1 MPNQTVTIK
10 LHDAKTII
18 SALQVTKNHDQ
29 PVTIKAQ
36 KGINYELID
45 DATQFAPENIKIQR
59 VGNDLYIGF
68 EDDGVNALDPDLI
81 IQGYYGTD
89 GTTTNLLIGLHENG
103 SYYAYVPETGAQQH
117 AVSMLADQV
126 SVGQA
131 LGGELLTSAS
141 YEFNPYWLLALIPLV
156 GLAAGGGGGGGG
168 GGTPAPSADKPD
180 VVALNGGVVTV
191 KPGSNN
197 VKQVITYTDE
207 SNNAVTL
214 TASKGS
220 DGQWILDKTP
230 TGVSIDSST
239 GLVTIGMD
247 AVKDGSTVTSTG
259 TNTSN
264 NTATDNDTAKID
276 DSTPTSADA
285 PDVVALATG
294 AVAVK
299 PGADNVKQVVTY
311 IDESNNPVTLTA
323 TKGADGK
330 WSLDKTPSNVA
341 IDPTTGL
348 IALGPDAV
356 KDGSNVQSVGSDT
369 YNNTATDSDTAK
381 ADETDTQGSDL
392 IADKPDVLALVG
404 GSVTVTPG
412 VDNVKQ
418 VISYTDE
425 SNTPVSL
432 IATKAADGT
441 WSLDSTLTGVS
452 INPAT
457 GVVTIG
463 MEAVKDGSVVTSVG
477 SDQFDNTASDS
488 DTTYLDVTSYTV
500 TFDSITNDTGSS
512 SSDFITNDN
521 SLLFKGTVD
530 LGDGNVLSVSVGA
543 TTYTTADPRLT
554 VDGLGNWTLDMSGT
568 NLADG
573 SYAVVATVTDTAG
586 NSLSTSS
593 QDVVI
598 DTKIDTDNDGQTVSF
613 DSITNDTGTADD
625 FITNDNTL
633 LFKGTVDL
641 DDGNSLSVKVGSTTY
656 LATDPRLTVDG
667 LGNWTLDLTG
677 SALLDGTY
685 AVVATV
691 IDTAGN
697 TASST
702 SQNVVIDTKVDT
714 DNDGQTVSFDS
725 ITNDTGSS
733 ATDFITNDNTLLFK
747 GTVDLGDGNVLS
759 VSVGATTYTTAD
771 PRLTVDGL
779 GNWTLDLSGTSLA
792 DGTYAVVATVTDTA
806 GNTASSTSQN
816 VVIDTKVDTDN
827 DGQTVSFD
835 SITNDTGSSSSDF
848 ITNDNTLLFKGTV
861 DLGDGNSLS
870 VKVGSTTY
878 LATDPRLTVDGLGN
892 WTLDLTGS
900 ALLDGTYAV
909 VATVTD
915 TAGNTAS
922 STSQNVVIDTKIDTD
937 NDGQTVSFDSITN
950 DTGTADDFITND
962 NTLLFKGT
970 VDLDDGNSLSV
981 TVGATTYT
989 TADPRLTVDGLG
1001 NWTLDMSG
1009 TNLADG
1015 SYAVVA
1021 TVTDTAG
1028 NTASST
1034 SQNVV
1039 IDTKVDKDGDG
1050 DIVTFDSITNDTGS
1064 SSSDFITND
1073 NTLLFKGTVDLDDG
1087 NSLSVTVGATT
1098 YTTADPR
1105 LTVDGLGNW
1114 TLDMSGTNLADG
1126 SYMVVATVTDT
1137 MGNTGNSI
1145 SRNVVIDTKIDTDND
1160 GQTVSFDSITNDTG
1174 TADDFITN
1182 DNTLLFKGTVD
1193 LDDGNSLSVKVGSTT
1208 YLATD
1213 PRLTVDGLGNWTLDL
1228 TGTSLADGSY
1238 MVVATVTDTMGNT
1251 GNSISRNVV
1260 IDTKIDTDNDGQT
1273 VSFDSIT
1280 NDTGSSSSDFI
1291 TNDNTLLFKGTVD
1304 LDDGNSL
1311 SVKVG
1316 STTYLATDP
1325 RLTIDGLGN
1334 WTLDLSG
1341 TSLADGTYAVV
1352 ATVTD
1357 TAGNS
1362 LSTSSQD
1369 VVIDTKIDT
1378 DNDGQ
1383 TVSFDS
1389 ITNDT
1394 GSSSSDFITNDNTLL
1409 FKGTVDLG
1417 DGNSLSVKVGSTTYL
1432 ATDPRLTVDGL
1443 GNWTLDLTGSVLLD
1457 GSYAV
1462 VATVTDTAGNSLSTS
1477 SQDVVIDTKIDTDN
1491 DGQTV
1496 SFDSITNDT
1505 GSSSSDFITNDN
1517 TLLFKGTVDMGD
1529 GNSLSVKV
1537 GSTTYL
1543 ATDPRLTVDGLGNW
1557 TLDLSG
1563 TNLADGTYAV
1573 VATVTDTAGNSLS
1586 TSSQDVV
1593 IDTKIDT
1600 DNDGQTVSFDSIT
1613 NDTGSSSSDF
1623 ITNDNTLLFKGTVDL
1638 DDGNSLSVKV
1648 GSTTYL
1654 ATDPRLTVDGL
1665 GNWTLDLTGSALL
1678 DGTYAVV
1685 ATVTDTAGNTASSTS
1700 QNVVIDTKI
1709 DTDNDGQTVSFDSIT
1724 NDTGSSA
1731 TDFITNDNTLLFKG
1745 TVDLDD
1751 GNSLS
1756 VKVGSTTYLS
1766 TDSRLTVDPAGNWT
1780 LDLTGTTLADDT
1792 YAVVATVTDT
1802 AGNTASSNQNVIV
1815 DTVADAPDV
1824 IAVLGGSVGIVPGDD
1839 NLQQVITYKNELD
1852 VDVTLTATKA
1862 PNGTWSLDT
1871 TPLNVSI
1878 NSTTGVVSIGRDA
1891 VKDGSLVTS
1900 IGTDF
1905 LGNTAQDSDTTYPDD
1920 TTPSAADQP
1929 DVVGLDDGSVTVTPG
1944 ADNVEQDIYYTDEEN
1959 TLVVLSASQAGDGT
1973 WSIVNN
1979 PIPSPLPTGVSIDS
1993 ITGVVTIAPDAVKDG
2008 SVVTSYG
2015 FDVSN
2020 NFALDSGTAKGDV
2033 VIVSVSEEGLAGAN
2047 ADAVGN
2053 PEDTTNATSITD
2065 TLYLG
2070 TLTSVAVAGPSGIIS
2085 GGQTVTWSG
2094 SLTAGV
2100 YTLTGTAGGKEVAV
2114 LTLST
2119 SGAYTFSLKQPID
2132 HSMASLE
2139 NILGLGFTIAS
2150 TDAVGT
2156 TNSTLV
2162 INVEDDS
2169 PIAAPSTTYGVDVQ
2183 PAAVEGELVV
2193 SYGADHGHVQSVTV
2207 DGYTLSYSSVTD
2219 SVSALGAAGSIT
2231 YSFNAVND
2239 ELTINKG
2246 TGEVLVVD
2254 MLTGHYSYS
2263 SLAITTAAQAPIV
2276 GINKSASLLGLVNAE
2291 ALDLIGIGTNQ
2302 LLTAVDPNNDIK
2314 SVVVNAGAA
2323 ISIGVLNYYKLD
2335 WSVDMAAEF
2344 GIKVVEN
2351 NDIVNL
2357 LLVTTQSYSKLTI
2370 TSLDGGP
2377 IDNFKLN
2384 EFLATVYV
2392 HQYGIDLV
2400 SLGLAPTI
2408 SISATDSQPVT
2419 STTSYTDL
2427 LGVSLLD
2434 PSNDPAGVVEGTSGI
2449 NTLNGTNGDDRLYGY
2464 AGNDNLTGN
2473 QGNDLLRGGAGNDTL
2488 SGGAGNDI
2496 LSGGTGNDT
2505 LTGGS
2510 GNDTFLWEKGDQGTV
2525 VTPAVD
2531 TITDF
2536 SKQPVAGGG
2545 DILDLRGLL
2554 VGELAKGTS
2563 IGNLANYLYFV
2574 FDGTNTILYISTAGT
2589 LSAATPTTT
2598 SDQHITFSNVDL
2610 VGSYTTQQEII
2621 SNLLK
2626 NGNLLVDQATTS
2638 TDLNGSSSF
2647 DVVIVDNDGDTAST
2661 NITFDST
2668 SPSTSAQPNVAP
2680 IAQATDATLLGL
2692 IGVDALGIID
2702 LNQQAFIAV
2711 DQNQNLRSVEVK
2723 FNGLLTVNLGSL
2735 SFSASA
2741 QLAADLG
2748 LEIHINNTSGVL
2760 GVVGATSTIT
2770 ITALD
2775 GGNIDNL
2782 AVNELLATIQLNSDV
2797 NLLSLVTGL
2806 DVSALGSFSVT
2817 AKDSYGATDSDSFSS
2832 LLNAQVLQ
2840 NLLGS
2845 GGNPD
2850 IIQGTSANDTLNNSA
2865 SGTIHERLYG
2875 YDGDDTLNGSSGNDL
2890 LRGGAG
2896 NDTLNGGDG
2905 NDLLIDGNGADTFN
2919 AGNGNDVMIISGTG
2933 FVSIDGGAGTDTL
2946 TLLDG
2951 IDLDLTTSNNITN
2964 IERIDLGNGAEGS
2977 KLTLTAA
2984 DVLEVTGTST
2994 LQIFGDSHDQ
3004 VQMIGAIKGAESTI
3018 NGVTMTQYTIGA
3030 NTVFVDNDIVNG
3042 MGVIVL

>member
-18 SALQVTKNHDQ
+18 SALQVTKTHDQ
-29 PVTIKAQ
+29 PVTIQAQ

-131 LGGELLTSAS
+131 LGGEPLTSAS

-156 GLAAGGGGGGGG
+156 GLAAAGGGGGG
-168 GGTPAPSADKPD
+168 GGTPSPSADKPD

-220 DGQWILDKTP
+220 DGKWSLDTTP

-247 AVKDGSTVTSTG
+247 AVKDGSIVTSTG
-259 TNTSN
+259 TNSSN
-264 NTATDNDTAKID
+264 NTATDSDTAKID

-285 PDVVALATG
+285 PDVVALVGG
-294 AVAVK
+294 AVTVT
-299 PGADNVKQVVTY
+299 PGADNVK
-311 IDESNNPVTLTA
+311 E
-323 TKGADGK
+323 
-330 WSLDKTPSNVA
+330 
-341 IDPTTGL
+341 
-348 IALGPDAV
+348 
-356 KDGSNVQSVGSDT
+356 
-369 YNNTATDSDTAK
+369 
-381 ADETDTQGSDL
+381 
-392 IADKPDVLALVG
+392 
-404 GSVTVTPG
+404 
-412 VDNVKQ
+412 

-425 SNTPVSL
+425 SNNAVTLTASKG
-432 IATKAADGT
+432 ASGT
-441 WSLDSTLTGVS
+441 WSLDSTPIGVS

-463 MEAVKDGSVVTSVG
+463 IEAVKDGSVVTAVG

-488 DTTYLDVTSYTV
+488 DTARLDVTSYTV
-500 TFDSITNDTGSS
+500 TFDSITTDTGSS
-512 SSDFITNDN
+512 NSDFITNDNTLLFKGTIDLSDGNTLSVKVGSSTYLATDPRLTVDGSGNWTLDLTGTTLLDGTYAVVATVTDSAGNSKSTTTQNVVIDTQIDTDNDGQTVSFDSITDDTGTADDFITNDN

-530 LGDGNVLSVSVGA
+530 LGDGNSLSVTVGA

-554 VDGLGNWTLDMSGT
+554 IDGSGNWTLDLTDTTLLDGT
-568 NLADG
+568 
-573 SYAVVATVTDTAG
+573 YAVVAMVTDTAG
-586 NSLSTSS
+586 NIASSTS
-593 QDVVI
+593 QNVVI
-598 DTKIDTDNDGQTVSF
+598 DTKVDKDGDGDIVTF
-613 DSITNDTGTADD
+613 DSITNDTGSSNSD

-641 DDGNSLSVKVGSTTY
+641 DDGNSLSVTVGTTTY
-656 LATDPRLTVDG
+656 TTADPRLTIDG

-677 SALLDGTY
+677 SALLDGSYT
-685 AVVATV
+685 VVATV
-691 IDTAGN
+691 TNTMGN
-697 TASST
+697 TGNSISR
-702 SQNVVIDTKVDT
+702 NLVIDTQIDT

-725 ITNDTGSS
+725 ITDDTGT
-733 ATDFITNDNTLLFK
+733 ADDFITNDNSLLFK
-747 GTVDLGDGNVLS
+747 GTVDLGDGNSLS
-759 VSVGATTYTTAD
+759 VKVGSTTYVATD
-771 PRLTVDGL
+771 PRLTVDGS
-779 GNWTLDLSGTSLA
+779 GNWTLDLTGTTLA
-792 DGTYAVVATVTDTA
+792 DATYAVVATVTDTA

-816 VVIDTKVDTDN
+816 VVIDTQIDTDN
-827 DGQTVSFD
+827 DGQTVTFD
-835 SITNDTGSSSSDF
+835 SITNDTGSSNSDF

-861 DLGDGNSLS
+861 DLVDGNSLS

-878 LATDPRLTVDGLGN
+878 LATDPRLTVDGSGN
-892 WTLDLTGS
+892 WTLDLTGTTLADATYAVVATVTDTAGNTAS
-900 ALLDGTYAV
+900 STSQNVVIDTQIDTDNDGQTVTFDSITDDTGTADDFITNDNSLLFKGTVDLGDGNSLSVTVGATTYTTADPRLTVDGSGNWTLDLTGTTLADATYAV

-937 NDGQTVSFDSITN
+937 NDGQTVTFDSITN
-950 DTGTADDFITND
+950 DTGSSNSDFITND

-970 VDLDDGNSLSV
+970 VDLADGNSLSV

-989 TADPRLTVDGLG
+989 TADSRLTVDG
-1001 NWTLDMSG
+1001 S
-1009 TNLADG
+1009 
-1015 SYAVVA
+1015 
-1021 TVTDTAG
+1021 
-1028 NTASST
+1028 
-1034 SQNVV
+1034 
-1039 IDTKVDKDGDG
+1039 
-1050 DIVTFDSITNDTGS
+1050 
-1064 SSSDFITND
+1064 
-1073 NTLLFKGTVDLDDG
+1073 
-1087 NSLSVTVGATT
+1087 
-1098 YTTADPR
+1098 
-1105 LTVDGLGNW
+1105 
-1114 TLDMSGTNLADG
+1114 
-1126 SYMVVATVTDT
+1126 
-1137 MGNTGNSI
+1137 
-1145 SRNVVIDTKIDTDND
+1145 
-1160 GQTVSFDSITNDTG
+1160 
-1174 TADDFITN
+1174 
-1182 DNTLLFKGTVD
+1182 
-1193 LDDGNSLSVKVGSTT
+1193 
-1208 YLATD
+1208 
-1213 PRLTVDGLGNWTLDL
+1213 
-1228 TGTSLADGSY
+1228 
-1238 MVVATVTDTMGNT
+1238 
-1251 GNSISRNVV
+1251 
-1260 IDTKIDTDNDGQT
+1260 
-1273 VSFDSIT
+1273 
-1280 NDTGSSSSDFI
+1280 
-1291 TNDNTLLFKGTVD
+1291 
-1304 LDDGNSL
+1304 
-1311 SVKVG
+1311 
-1316 STTYLATDP
+1316 
-1325 RLTIDGLGN
+1325 
-1334 WTLDLSG
+1334 
-1341 TSLADGTYAVV
+1341 
-1352 ATVTD
+1352 
-1357 TAGNS
+1357 
-1362 LSTSSQD
+1362 
-1369 VVIDTKIDT
+1369 
-1378 DNDGQ
+1378 
-1383 TVSFDS
+1383 
-1389 ITNDT
+1389 
-1394 GSSSSDFITNDNTLL
+1394 
-1409 FKGTVDLG
+1409 
-1417 DGNSLSVKVGSTTYL
+1417 
-1432 ATDPRLTVDGL
+1432 
-1443 GNWTLDLTGSVLLD
+1443 
-1457 GSYAV
+1457 
-1462 VATVTDTAGNSLSTS
+1462 
-1477 SQDVVIDTKIDTDN
+1477 
-1491 DGQTV
+1491 
-1496 SFDSITNDT
+1496 
-1505 GSSSSDFITNDN
+1505 
-1517 TLLFKGTVDMGD
+1517 
-1529 GNSLSVKV
+1529 
-1537 GSTTYL
+1537 
-1543 ATDPRLTVDGLGNW
+1543 
-1557 TLDLSG
+1557 
-1563 TNLADGTYAV
+1563 
-1573 VATVTDTAGNSLS
+1573 
-1586 TSSQDVV
+1586 
-1593 IDTKIDT
+1593 
-1600 DNDGQTVSFDSIT
+1600 
-1613 NDTGSSSSDF
+1613 
-1623 ITNDNTLLFKGTVDL
+1623 
-1638 DDGNSLSVKV
+1638 
-1648 GSTTYL
+1648 
-1654 ATDPRLTVDGL
+1654 
-1665 GNWTLDLTGSALL
+1665 
-1678 DGTYAVV
+1678 
-1685 ATVTDTAGNTASSTS
+1685 
-1700 QNVVIDTKI
+1700 
-1709 DTDNDGQTVSFDSIT
+1709 
-1724 NDTGSSA
+1724 
-1731 TDFITNDNTLLFKG
+1731 
-1745 TVDLDD
+1745 
-1751 GNSLS
+1751 
-1756 VKVGSTTYLS
+1756 
-1766 TDSRLTVDPAGNWT
+1766 GNWT
-1780 LDLTGTTLADDT
+1780 LDLTGTTLADAT

-1802 AGNTASSNQNVIV
+1802 AGNTASSNQDVVI

-1824 IAVLGGSVGIVPGDD
+1824 IAVSGGSVGIVPGTD
-1839 NLQQVITYKNELD
+1839 NIQQVITYTNELD
-1852 VDVTLTATKA
+1852 VNITLTATKA
-1862 PNGTWSLDT
+1862 SDGTWTLDT
-1871 TPLNVSI
+1871 IPSNVSI
-1878 NSTTGVVSIGRDA
+1878 NSTTGVVSLGRDA

-1900 IGTDF
+1900 IGTDS
-1905 LGNTAQDSDTTYPDD
+1905 LGNTAQDSGTAYSDD
-1920 TTPSAADQP
+1920 LTPSTADQP
-1929 DVVGLDDGSVTVTPG
+1929 DVVALDDGSVTVTPG
-1944 ADNVEQDIYYTDEEN
+1944 ADNVHQDITFTDEN
-1959 TLVVLSASQAGDGT
+1959 NNSQIVTVLQAPDGT
-1973 WSIVNN
+1973 WYFDD
-1979 PIPSPLPTGVSIDS
+1979 PAPTGVSLNT
-1993 ITGVVTIAPDAVKDG
+1993 ITGVVTIGQDAVKDG
-2008 SVVTSYG
+2008 SIVTSSG
-2015 FDVSN
+2015 FDVSS
-2020 NFALDSGTAKGDV
+2020 NFAIDSDTAKGDV
-2033 VIVSVSEEGLAGAN
+2033 VTITVSEEGLAGAN

-2053 PEDTTNATSITD
+2053 PVDTTNSASIT
-2065 TLYLG
+2065 G
-2070 TLTSVAVAGPSGIIS
+2070 TLNLGNLTNVAVTGPSGITS
-2085 GGQTVTWSG
+2085 EGQPVTWNG
-2094 SLTAGV
+2094 SITAGV

-2119 SGAYTFSLKQPID
+2119 SGAYTFTLKQPLD
-2132 HSMASLE
+2132 HSIGSLE

-2169 PIAAPSTTYGVDVQ
+2169 PIAAPNTIHNVDVQ
-2183 PAAVEGELVV
+2183 PAAIEGDLVV
-2193 SYGADHGHVQSVTV
+2193 SYGADHGHVQSISV
-2207 DGYTLSYSSVTD
+2207 DGYTLTYSSITD
-2219 SVSALGAAGSIT
+2219 SISASGTAGSIT

-2335 WSVDMAAEF
+2335 WSAEMAAEF
-2344 GIKVVEN
+2344 GIKVVEE
-2351 NDIVNL
+2351 NDIINL

-2392 HQYGIDLV
+2392 HQYGVDLV

-2434 PSNDPAGVVEGTSGI
+2434 PSNDPAGVVEGTSGT

-2525 VTPAVD
+2525 VAPAVD
-2531 TITDF
+2531 TIIDF
-2536 SKQPVAGGG
+2536 SKQLVAGGG

-2589 LSAATPTTT
+2589 LSAATPATT

-2626 NGNLLVDQATTS
+2626 NGNLLVDQATTN

-2668 SPSTSAQPNVAP
+2668 SPSTSTQPNVAP

-2748 LEIHINNTSGVL
+2748 LEIHINNTSGIL

-2770 ITALD
+2770 ITAAD

-2797 NLLSLVTGL
+2797 NLLSLVAGL
-2806 DVSALGSFSVT
+2806 NVSALGSFTVT
-2817 AKDSYGATDSDSFSS
+2817 ATDSYGATDSDSFSS

-2840 NLLGS
+2840 NLLGA

-2890 LRGGAG
+2890 IRGGAG

-2919 AGNGNDVMIISGTG
+2919 AGNGNDVIVISGTG
-2933 FVSIDGGAGTDTL
+2933 FVSIDGGVGTDTL
-2946 TLLDG
+2946 TLLGG

-2984 DVLEVTGTST
+2984 DVLEVTGSNT

-3004 VQMIGAIKGAESTI
+3004 VQMIGAIKGIESTI
-3018 NGVTMTQYTIGA
+3018 NGVTMTQYTLGA

>member
-18 SALQVTKNHDQ
+18 SALQVTKTHDQ
-29 PVTIKAQ
+29 PVTIQAQ

-131 LGGELLTSAS
+131 LGGEPLTSAS

-156 GLAAGGGGGGGG
+156 GLAAAGGGGG
-168 GGTPAPSADKPD
+168 GGTPSPSADKPD

-220 DGQWILDKTP
+220 DGKWSLDTTP

-247 AVKDGSTVTSTG
+247 AVKDGSIVTSTG
-259 TNTSN
+259 TNSSN
-264 NTATDNDTAKID
+264 NTATDSDTAKID
-276 DSTPTSADA
+276 DSTPTSADV
-285 PDVVALATG
+285 PDVVALVGG
-294 AVAVK
+294 AVTVT
-299 PGADNVKQVVTY
+299 PGADNVK
-311 IDESNNPVTLTA
+311 E
-323 TKGADGK
+323 
-330 WSLDKTPSNVA
+330 
-341 IDPTTGL
+341 
-348 IALGPDAV
+348 
-356 KDGSNVQSVGSDT
+356 
-369 YNNTATDSDTAK
+369 
-381 ADETDTQGSDL
+381 
-392 IADKPDVLALVG
+392 
-404 GSVTVTPG
+404 
-412 VDNVKQ
+412 

-425 SNTPVSL
+425 SNNAVTLTASKG
-432 IATKAADGT
+432 ASGT
-441 WSLDSTLTGVS
+441 WSLDSTPIGVS

-463 MEAVKDGSVVTSVG
+463 MEAVKDGSVVTAVG

-488 DTTYLDVTSYTV
+488 DTARLDVTSYTV
-500 TFDSITNDTGSS
+500 TFDSITTDTGSS
-512 SSDFITNDN
+512 NSDFITNDNTLLFKGTIDLSDGNTLSVKVGSSTYLATDPRLTVDGSGNWTLDLTGTTLLDGTYAVVATVTDSAGNSKSTTTQNVVIDTQIDTDNDGQTVSFDSITDDTGTADDFITNDN

-530 LGDGNVLSVSVGA
+530 LG
-543 TTYTTADPRLT
+543 
-554 VDGLGNWTLDMSGT
+554 
-568 NLADG
+568 
-573 SYAVVATVTDTAG
+573 
-586 NSLSTSS
+586 
-593 QDVVI
+593 
-598 DTKIDTDNDGQTVSF
+598 
-613 DSITNDTGTADD
+613 
-625 FITNDNTL
+625 
-633 LFKGTVDL
+633 
-641 DDGNSLSVKVGSTTY
+641 
-656 LATDPRLTVDG
+656 
-667 LGNWTLDLTG
+667 
-677 SALLDGTY
+677 
-685 AVVATV
+685 
-691 IDTAGN
+691 
-697 TASST
+697 
-702 SQNVVIDTKVDT
+702 
-714 DNDGQTVSFDS
+714 
-725 ITNDTGSS
+725 
-733 ATDFITNDNTLLFK
+733 
-747 GTVDLGDGNVLS
+747 
-759 VSVGATTYTTAD
+759 
-771 PRLTVDGL
+771 
-779 GNWTLDLSGTSLA
+779 
-792 DGTYAVVATVTDTA
+792 
-806 GNTASSTSQN
+806 
-816 VVIDTKVDTDN
+816 
-827 DGQTVSFD
+827 
-835 SITNDTGSSSSDF
+835 
-848 ITNDNTLLFKGTV
+848 
-861 DLGDGNSLS
+861 
-870 VKVGSTTY
+870 
-878 LATDPRLTVDGLGN
+878 
-892 WTLDLTGS
+892 
-900 ALLDGTYAV
+900 
-909 VATVTD
+909 
-915 TAGNTAS
+915 
-922 STSQNVVIDTKIDTD
+922 
-937 NDGQTVSFDSITN
+937 
-950 DTGTADDFITND
+950 
-962 NTLLFKGT
+962 
-970 VDLDDGNSLSV
+970 DGNSLSV

-989 TADPRLTVDGLG
+989 TADPRLTVDGSG
-1001 NWTLDMSG
+1001 NWTLDLTG
-1009 TNLADG
+1009 TTLLDG
-1015 SYAVVA
+1015 TYAVVA

-1105 LTVDGLGNW
+1105 LTIDGLGNW
-1114 TLDMSGTNLADG
+1114 TLDLTGSALLDG
-1126 SYMVVATVTDT
+1126 SYTVVATVTDT

-1160 GQTVSFDSITNDTG
+1160 GQTVT
-1174 TADDFITN
+1174 
-1182 DNTLLFKGTVD
+1182 
-1193 LDDGNSLSVKVGSTT
+1193 
-1208 YLATD
+1208 
-1213 PRLTVDGLGNWTLDL
+1213 
-1228 TGTSLADGSY
+1228 
-1238 MVVATVTDTMGNT
+1238 
-1251 GNSISRNVV
+1251 
-1260 IDTKIDTDNDGQT
+1260 
-1273 VSFDSIT
+1273 FDSIT
-1280 NDTGSSSSDFI
+1280 NDTGSS
-1291 TNDNTLLFKGTVD
+1291 N
-1304 LDDGNSL
+1304 
-1311 SVKVG
+1311 
-1316 STTYLATDP
+1316 
-1325 RLTIDGLGN
+1325 
-1334 WTLDLSG
+1334 
-1341 TSLADGTYAVV
+1341 
-1352 ATVTD
+1352 
-1357 TAGNS
+1357 
-1362 LSTSSQD
+1362 
-1369 VVIDTKIDT
+1369 
-1378 DNDGQ
+1378 
-1383 TVSFDS
+1383 
-1389 ITNDT
+1389 
-1394 GSSSSDFITNDNTLL
+1394 SDFITNDNTLL

-1432 ATDPRLTVDGL
+1432 ATDPRLTVDGS
-1443 GNWTLDLTGSVLLD
+1443 GNWTLDLTGTTLAD
-1457 GSYAV
+1457 ATYAV
-1462 VATVTDTAGNSLSTS
+1462 VATVTDTAGNTASSTS
-1477 SQDVVIDTKIDTDN
+1477 QNVVIDTQIDTDN

-1505 GSSSSDFITNDN
+1505 GSSNSDFITNDN
-1517 TLLFKGTVDMGD
+1517 TLLFKGTVDLGD

-1543 ATDPRLTVDGLGNW
+1543 ATDPRLTVDGSGNW
-1557 TLDLSG
+1557 TLDLTG
-1563 TNLADGTYAV
+1563 TTLADNTYAV
-1573 VATVTDTAGNSLS
+1573 VATVTDTAGNTASS
-1586 TSSQDVV
+1586 TSQNVV
-1593 IDTKIDT
+1593 IDTQIDT
-1600 DNDGQTVSFDSIT
+1600 DNDGQIVTFDSIT
-1613 NDTGSSSSDF
+1613 NDTGSSNSDF

-1638 DDGNSLSVKV
+1638 GDGNSLSVTV
-1648 GSTTYL
+1648 GATTYTT
-1654 ATDPRLTVDGL
+1654 ADSRLTVDGS
-1665 GNWTLDLTGSALL
+1665 GNWTLDLTGTTLA
-1678 DGTYAVV
+1678 DATYAVV

-1709 DTDNDGQTVSFDSIT
+1709 DTDNDGQTVTFDSIT
-1724 NDTGSSA
+1724 NDTGSSNS
-1731 TDFITNDNTLLFKG
+1731 DFITNDNTLLFKG
-1745 TVDLDD
+1745 TVDLVD

-1756 VKVGSTTYLS
+1756 VKVGSTTYVA
-1766 TDSRLTVDPAGNWT
+1766 TDPRLTVDGSGNWT
-1780 LDLTGTTLADDT
+1780 LDLTGTTLADATYAVVATVTDTAGNTASSTSQNVVIDTKIDTDNDGQTVTFDSITNDTGSSNSDFITNDNILLFKGTVDLGDGNSLSVTVGTTTYTTTDPRLTVDGLGNWTLDLTGSALLDGSYAVVATVTDTAGNTASSTSQNVVIDTKIDTDNDGQTVTFDSITNDTGSSNSDFITNDNTLLFKGTVDLADGNSLSVTVGATTYTTADPRLTIDPLTGAWTLNLTGTTLADAT

-1802 AGNTASSNQNVIV
+1802 AGNTASSNQDVII

-1824 IAVLGGSVGIVPGDD
+1824 IAVSGGSVGIVPGAD
-1839 NLQQVITYKNELD
+1839 NIQQVITYTNELD
-1852 VDVTLTATKA
+1852 VNITLTATKA
-1862 PNGTWSLDT
+1862 SDGTWTLDT

-1878 NSTTGVVSIGRDA
+1878 NSTTGVVSLGRDA

-1900 IGTDF
+1900 IGTDS
-1905 LGNTAQDSDTTYPDD
+1905 LGNTAQDSGTAYSDD
-1920 TTPSAADQP
+1920 LTPSTADQP
-1929 DVVGLDDGSVTVTPG
+1929 DVVALDDGSVTVTPG
-1944 ADNVEQDIYYTDEEN
+1944 ADNVHQDITFTDEN
-1959 TLVVLSASQAGDGT
+1959 NNSQIVTVLQAPDGT
-1973 WSIVNN
+1973 WYFDD
-1979 PIPSPLPTGVSIDS
+1979 PAPTGVSLNT
-1993 ITGVVTIAPDAVKDG
+1993 ITGVVTIGQDAVKDR
-2008 SVVTSYG
+2008 SVVTSSG
-2015 FDVSN
+2015 FDVSS
-2020 NFALDSGTAKGDV
+2020 NFAIDSDTAKGDV
-2033 VIVSVSEEGLAGAN
+2033 VTITVSEEGLAGAN

-2053 PEDTTNATSITD
+2053 PVDTTNATSIT
-2065 TLYLG
+2065 G
-2070 TLTSVAVAGPSGIIS
+2070 TLNLGNLTNVAVAGPSGITS
-2085 GGQTVTWSG
+2085 GGQTVTWNG
-2094 SLTAGV
+2094 SITAGV

-2119 SGAYTFSLKQPID
+2119 SGAYTFTLKQPID
-2132 HSMASLE
+2132 HSIASLE

-2169 PIAAPSTTYGVDVQ
+2169 PIAAPSSIHNVDVQ
-2183 PAAVEGELVV
+2183 PAAIEGDLVV
-2193 SYGADHGHVQSVTV
+2193 SYGADHGHVQSISV
-2207 DGYTLSYSSVTD
+2207 DGYTLTYSSITD
-2219 SVSALGAAGSIT
+2219 SISASGTAGSIT

-2335 WSVDMAAEF
+2335 WSAEMAAEF
-2344 GIKVVEN
+2344 GIKVVEE
-2351 NDIVNL
+2351 NDIINL

-2392 HQYGIDLV
+2392 HQYGVDLV

-2434 PSNDPAGVVEGTSGI
+2434 PSNDPAGVVEGTSGT

-2473 QGNDLLRGGAGNDTL
+2473 QGNDLLRGGAGNDIL

-2525 VTPAVD
+2525 VAPAVD

-2589 LSAATPTTT
+2589 LSAATPATT

-2626 NGNLLVDQATTS
+2626 NGNLLVDQATTN

-2668 SPSTSAQPNVAP
+2668 SPSTSGQPNVAP
-2680 IAQATDATLLGL
+2680 IAQANDATLLGL

-2711 DQNQNLRSVEVK
+2711 DANQNLRSVEVK

-2797 NLLSLVTGL
+2797 NLLGLVAGL
-2806 DVSALGSFSVT
+2806 NVSALGSFTVT
-2817 AKDSYGATDSDSFSS
+2817 ATDSYGATDSDSFSS

-2850 IIQGTSANDTLNNSA
+2850 IIQGTSANDTLNNSV

-2875 YDGDDTLNGSSGNDL
+2875 YDGDDTLNGGSGNDL

-2896 NDTLNGGDG
+2896 NDILNGGDG

-2919 AGNGNDVMIISGTG
+2919 GGNGNDVIVISGTG

-2946 TLLDG
+2946 TLLGG

-2984 DVLEVTGTST
+2984 DVLEVTGSNT

-3004 VQMIGAIKGAESTI
+3004 VQMIGAIKGIESTI
-3018 NGVTMTQYTIGA
+3018 NGVTMTQYTLVA

>member
-18 SALQVTKNHDQ
+18 SAFQVTKTHDQ
-29 PVTIKAQ
+29 PVTIQAQ

-103 SYYAYVPETGAQQH
+103 SYYAYVPETGVQQN
-117 AVSMLADQV
+117 AVSMLADQM
-126 SVGQA
+126 SAGQA
-131 LGGELLTSAS
+131 LGGEPLTSAS
-141 YEFNPYWLLALIPLV
+141 YEFNPYWLLALIPLA
-156 GLAAGGGGGGGG
+156 GLAAAGGGGGGGG
-168 GGTPAPSADKPD
+168 GTPPAPSADKPD

-191 KPGSNN
+191 KPGANN

-207 SNNAVTL
+207 SNNPVTL

-230 TGVSIDSST
+230 TGVSINSST

-259 TNTSN
+259 TNSSN
-264 NTATDNDTAKID
+264 NTATDSDIAQID

-285 PDVVALATG
+285 PDVVALDTG
-294 AVAVK
+294 AVVVK

-311 IDESNNPVTLTA
+311 IDESNNAVTLTA

-330 WSLDKTPSNVA
+330 WSLDKTPANVA
-341 IDPTTGL
+341 IDPTTGG
-348 IALGPDAV
+348 IALGPNAV
-356 KDGSNVQSVGSDT
+356 KDLSTVTSVGSDT
-369 YNNTATDSDTAK
+369 YNNTA
-381 ADETDTQGSDL
+381 
-392 IADKPDVLALVG
+392 
-404 GSVTVTPG
+404 
-412 VDNVKQ
+412 
-418 VISYTDE
+418 
-425 SNTPVSL
+425 
-432 IATKAADGT
+432 
-441 WSLDSTLTGVS
+441 
-452 INPAT
+452 
-457 GVVTIG
+457 
-463 MEAVKDGSVVTSVG
+463 
-477 SDQFDNTASDS
+477 SDS
-488 DTTYLDVTSYTV
+488 DVSKVDQIDTQNANLLV
-500 TFDSITNDTGSS
+500 TFNSITTDSGTAG
-512 SSDFITNDN
+512 DFITNDN
-521 SLLFKGTVD
+521 TLLFKGKVD
-530 LGDGNVLSVSVGA
+530 TDASTTLNVLSVKVGG
-543 TTYTTADPRLT
+543 TTYSTSDLNSKIT
-554 VDGLGNWTLDMSGT
+554 VDSAGNWTLNLTG
-568 NLADG
+568 NALADG
-573 SYAVVATVTDTAG
+573 TYAVVATVSDAAG
-586 NSLSTSS
+586 NSKSTTS
-593 QDVVI
+593 QNVVI
-598 DTKIDTDNDGQTVSF
+598 DTKIDTDADGKTVSF
-613 DSITNDTGTADD
+613 DSITDDTGSSATD

-656 LATDPRLTVDG
+656 LSTDPRLTVDA
-667 LGNWTLDLTG
+667 LGNWTLNLT
-677 SALLDGTY
+677 
-685 AVVATV
+685 
-691 IDTAGN
+691 
-697 TASST
+697 
-702 SQNVVIDTKVDT
+702 
-714 DNDGQTVSFDS
+714 
-725 ITNDTGSS
+725 
-733 ATDFITNDNTLLFK
+733 
-747 GTVDLGDGNVLS
+747 
-759 VSVGATTYTTAD
+759 
-771 PRLTVDGL
+771 
-779 GNWTLDLSGTSLA
+779 GTSL
-792 DGTYAVVATVTDTA
+792 T
-806 GNTASSTSQN
+806 
-816 VVIDTKVDTDN
+816 
-827 DGQTVSFD
+827 
-835 SITNDTGSSSSDF
+835 
-848 ITNDNTLLFKGTV
+848 
-861 DLGDGNSLS
+861 
-870 VKVGSTTY
+870 
-878 LATDPRLTVDGLGN
+878 
-892 WTLDLTGS
+892 
-900 ALLDGTYAV
+900 DGTYAV

-937 NDGQTVSFDSITN
+937 ADGKTVSFDSITN
-950 DTGTADDFITND
+950 DTG
-962 NTLLFKGT
+962 
-970 VDLDDGNSLSV
+970 SS
-981 TVGATTYT
+981 AT
-989 TADPRLTVDGLG
+989 
-1001 NWTLDMSG
+1001 
-1009 TNLADG
+1009 
-1015 SYAVVA
+1015 
-1021 TVTDTAG
+1021 
-1028 NTASST
+1028 
-1034 SQNVV
+1034 
-1039 IDTKVDKDGDG
+1039 
-1050 DIVTFDSITNDTGS
+1050 
-1064 SSSDFITND
+1064 
-1073 NTLLFKGTVDLDDG
+1073 
-1087 NSLSVTVGATT
+1087 
-1098 YTTADPR
+1098 
-1105 LTVDGLGNW
+1105 
-1114 TLDMSGTNLADG
+1114 
-1126 SYMVVATVTDT
+1126 
-1137 MGNTGNSI
+1137 
-1145 SRNVVIDTKIDTDND
+1145 
-1160 GQTVSFDSITNDTG
+1160 
-1174 TADDFITN
+1174 DFITN

-1193 LDDGNSLSVKVGSTT
+1193 LDDGNSLSVKVGATT
-1208 YLATD
+1208 YTTAD
-1213 PRLTVDGLGNWTLDL
+1213 PRLTVDPAGNWTLDL
-1228 TGTSLADGSY
+1228 TGTTLAD
-1238 MVVATVTDTMGNT
+1238 A
-1251 GNSISRNVV
+1251 
-1260 IDTKIDTDNDGQT
+1260 
-1273 VSFDSIT
+1273 
-1280 NDTGSSSSDFI
+1280 
-1291 TNDNTLLFKGTVD
+1291 
-1304 LDDGNSL
+1304 
-1311 SVKVG
+1311 
-1316 STTYLATDP
+1316 
-1325 RLTIDGLGN
+1325 
-1334 WTLDLSG
+1334 
-1341 TSLADGTYAVV
+1341 
-1352 ATVTD
+1352 
-1357 TAGNS
+1357 
-1362 LSTSSQD
+1362 
-1369 VVIDTKIDT
+1369 
-1378 DNDGQ
+1378 
-1383 TVSFDS
+1383 
-1389 ITNDT
+1389 
-1394 GSSSSDFITNDNTLL
+1394 
-1409 FKGTVDLG
+1409 
-1417 DGNSLSVKVGSTTYL
+1417 
-1432 ATDPRLTVDGL
+1432 
-1443 GNWTLDLTGSVLLD
+1443 
-1457 GSYAV
+1457 
-1462 VATVTDTAGNSLSTS
+1462 
-1477 SQDVVIDTKIDTDN
+1477 
-1491 DGQTV
+1491 
-1496 SFDSITNDT
+1496 
-1505 GSSSSDFITNDN
+1505 
-1517 TLLFKGTVDMGD
+1517 
-1529 GNSLSVKV
+1529 
-1537 GSTTYL
+1537 
-1543 ATDPRLTVDGLGNW
+1543 
-1557 TLDLSG
+1557 
-1563 TNLADGTYAV
+1563 
-1573 VATVTDTAGNSLS
+1573 
-1586 TSSQDVV
+1586 
-1593 IDTKIDT
+1593 
-1600 DNDGQTVSFDSIT
+1600 
-1613 NDTGSSSSDF
+1613 
-1623 ITNDNTLLFKGTVDL
+1623 
-1638 DDGNSLSVKV
+1638 
-1648 GSTTYL
+1648 
-1654 ATDPRLTVDGL
+1654 
-1665 GNWTLDLTGSALL
+1665 
-1678 DGTYAVV
+1678 TYAVV

-1709 DTDNDGQTVSFDSIT
+1709 DTDADGKTVTFDSIT

-1766 TDSRLTVDPAGNWT
+1766 TDPRLTVDALGNWTLNLTGSPFPDGTYPVVATVTDTAGNTASSTSQNVVIDTKIDTDADGKTVTFDSITNDTGSSATDFITNDNTLLFKGTVDLDDGNSLSVKVGATTYTTADPHLTVDPAGNWT
-1780 LDLTGTTLADDT
+1780 LDLTGITLADDT

-1824 IAVLGGSVGIVPGDD
+1824 LAVLGGSVSIVPGGD

-1862 PNGTWSLDT
+1862 PDGTWSLDT

-1920 TTPSAADQP
+1920 TTPLTADAP
-1929 DVVGLDDGSVTVTPG
+1929 DVVALDDGSVTVTPG
-1944 ADNVEQDIYYTDEEN
+1944 ADNVEQDIYYIDEEN

-1979 PIPSPLPTGVSIDS
+1979 PIPTPLPTGVSINS
-1993 ITGVVTIAPDAVKDG
+1993 ITGVVTIGQDAVKDG

-2020 NFALDSGTAKGDV
+2020 NFALDSDTAKGDV

-2053 PEDTTNATSITD
+2053 PEDTTNATSITG

-2070 TLTSVAVAGPSGIIS
+2070 TLTSVAVAGPLGITS

-2132 HSMASLE
+2132 HPMASLE
-2139 NILGLGFTIAS
+2139 NILGLGFTITS
-2150 TDAVGT
+2150 TDAVGS
-2156 TNSTLV
+2156 TNSTLM

-2169 PIAAPSTTYGVDVQ
+2169 PIAAPSITYGVDVQ

-2193 SYGADHGHVQSVTV
+2193 SYGADHGHVQSITV

-2219 SVSALGAAGSIT
+2219 SVSASGVAGSIT
-2231 YSFNAVND
+2231 YSFNATND

-2263 SLAITTAAQAPIV
+2263 SLAVTEAAQAPVV
-2276 GINKSASLLGLVNAE
+2276 GINKSASLLGLVNAD
-2291 ALDLIGIGTNQ
+2291 ALGLIGIGTNQ

-2335 WSVDMAAEF
+2335 WSTAMAAEF
-2344 GIKVVEN
+2344 GLNVVEN
-2351 NDIVNL
+2351 NDIINL
-2357 LLVTTQSYSKLTI
+2357 LLVTTQSYSRLTI

-2392 HQYGIDLV
+2392 HQYGLDLL
-2400 SLGLAPTI
+2400 SLGIAPTI

-2434 PSNDPAGVVEGTSGI
+2434 PNNDPAGIVEGTSGI
-2449 NTLNGTNGDDRLYGY
+2449 NTLNGTSGDDRLYGY
-2464 AGNDNLTGN
+2464 AGNDTLTGN

-2525 VTPAVD
+2525 VAPAVD

-2545 DILDLRGLL
+2545 DILDLRSLL

-2598 SDQHITFSNVDL
+2598 SNQHITFTNVDL

-2626 NGNLLVDQATTS
+2626 NGNLLVDQATTN

-2661 NITFDST
+2661 NITFDSS
-2668 SPSTSAQPNVAP
+2668 SPASSGQPNVAP
-2680 IAQATDATLLGL
+2680 ITQAADATLLGL
-2692 IGVDALGIID
+2692 IGVNALGIID

-2760 GVVGATSTIT
+2760 GLLGATSTIT

-2797 NLLSLVTGL
+2797 NLLSLIAGL
-2806 DVSALGSFSVT
+2806 SVSALGSFTVT
-2817 AKDSYGATDSDSFSS
+2817 ATDSYGATDSDSFSS

-2840 NLLGS
+2840 NLLGA

-2850 IIQGTSANDTLNNSA
+2850 IIQGTSANDILNNSA

-2875 YDGDDTLNGSSGNDL
+2875 YDGDDTLNGGSGNDL

-2905 NDLLIDGNGADTFN
+2905 NDLLIDGNGADILN
-2919 AGNGNDVMIISGTG
+2919 GGNGNDVIIISGTG
-2933 FVSIDGGAGTDTL
+2933 FAAIDGGSGTDTL
-2946 TLLDG
+2946 TLLGG
-2951 IDLDLTTSNNITN
+2951 IDLDFSNYNGVGEATIHN
-2964 IERIDLGNGAEGS
+2964 IERIDLGNGADGS

-2984 DVLEVTGTST
+2984 DVLEVTGTNT

-3004 VQMIGAIKGAESTI
+3004 VQMIGAIKGIESTI
-3018 NGVTMTQYTIGA
+3018 NGVTMTQYTLGA